1 MCRGGNIVSI
11 LETFVFPT
19 HVHRAVS
26 LNFNVIGNRELFY
39 RKTAANC
46 ARVNMRVIFI

>member
-1 MCRGGNIVSI
+1 MSI
-11 LETFVFPT
+11 LETFIFPA

-39 RKTAANC
+39 RKTTANWVR
-46 ARVNMRVIFI
+46 ANMRVRVQRAAIIF